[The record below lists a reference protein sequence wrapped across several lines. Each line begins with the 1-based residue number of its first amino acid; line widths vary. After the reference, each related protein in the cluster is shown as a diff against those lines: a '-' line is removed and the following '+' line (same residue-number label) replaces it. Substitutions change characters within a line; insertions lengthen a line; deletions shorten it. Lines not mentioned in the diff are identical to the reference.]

1 MVFVFQGAL
10 VGGLTSLLFVGWLV
24 IGAQAEI
31 ASGAIKFE
39 WKPMSTEGCMG
50 NLTDPTTPL
59 SVADDRYCG
68 HCYSHTV
75 CSMVGGYQRFR
86 RIYCLHLQGGDLYET
101 LLKPST
107 MPYSATQIVYFIK
120 WY

>member
-24 IGAQAEI
+24 FGTQAAI
-31 ASGAIKFE
+31 ARGAIKFE

-50 NLTDPTTPL
+50 NLTESISPL

-68 HCYSHTV
+68 H
-75 CSMVGGYQRFR
+75 
-86 RIYCLHLQGGDLYET
+86 
-101 LLKPST
+101 
-107 MPYSATQIVYFIK
+107 
-120 WY
+120 